1 VLIRRSDPAHLA
13 GNTVAV
19 AVPSFGSPHAV
30 SYIYIRLILPCSPIR
45 SGGRPLP
52 IAVTLRLELEGS
64 PQPDCSLPFLNWHSC
79 AAKKR
84 PDQAG
89 AFLL

>member
-1 VLIRRSDPAHLA
+1 MVCDFTALLLGVLGHDSAEFTSLLYDT
-13 GNTVAV
+13 GDGV
-19 AVPSFGSPHAV
+19 
-30 SYIYIRLILPCSPIR
+30 
-45 SGGRPLP
+45 
-52 IAVTLRLELEGS
+52 
-64 PQPDCSLPFLNWHSC
+64 QPDCSLPFLNWHSC